1 MSPATE
7 ERIGRLRGRVPK
19 AAIPAMVGLRT
30 RLAWRNEAVRRDA
43 RAQMSFLLEHT
54 TPGADLDA
62 VARSYVRFQAW
73 RGEARWHPDME
84 TYLPVHGLEHLSA
97 AHATGRGVMMSF
109 MHHAIYEGGF
119 ASIGRLG
126 ISCKV
131 AVYPY
136 MLRDDAPVWLRQ
148 HLDVARSGGAVPVSA
163 GIGTKG
169 LMGLLQSGE
178 VVGIASDVP
187 GHTPVRFVG
196 RDVVGSYGAARL
208 AAATDSPVVVM
219 TSEPGP
225 SGPEI
230 RLHEPMEPR
239 DFDSPNE
246 LLQAMLTIH
255 EKAIVGWPEAYD
267 LPLSRW
273 TLTDPVADAA
283 AKVDATAGMADEAQA
298 RTETKDRTR
307 TEAQVQS

>member
-1 MSPATE
+1 
-7 ERIGRLRGRVPK
+7 
-19 AAIPAMVGLRT
+19 
-30 RLAWRNEAVRRDA
+30 
-43 RAQMSFLLEHT
+43 
-54 TPGADLDA
+54 
-62 VARSYVRFQAW
+62 
-73 RGEARWHPDME
+73 
-84 TYLPVHGLEHLSA
+84 
-97 AHATGRGVMMSF
+97 
-109 MHHAIYEGGF
+109 
-119 ASIGRLG
+119 
-126 ISCKV
+126 
-131 AVYPY
+131 
-136 MLRDDAPVWLRQ
+136 
-148 HLDVARSGGAVPVSA
+148 
-163 GIGTKG
+163 
-169 LMGLLQSGE
+169 MGLLQSGE

-225 SGPEI
+225 AGPEI
-230 RLHEPMEPR
+230 RLHEPIEPR
-239 DFDSPNE
+239 DFGSANE

-255 EKAIVGWPEAYD
+255 EEAIVEWPEAYD